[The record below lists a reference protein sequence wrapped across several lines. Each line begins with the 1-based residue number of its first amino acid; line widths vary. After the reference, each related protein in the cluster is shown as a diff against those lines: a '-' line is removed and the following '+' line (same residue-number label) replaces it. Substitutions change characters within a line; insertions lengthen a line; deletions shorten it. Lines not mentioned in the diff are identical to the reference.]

1 MRDEIRFLLGSQLCT
16 VRGAAPTTTILSWL
30 REDARRTGTKEGCA
44 EGDCGACTVLVGRI
58 EDGNLVSEPVNA
70 CIRFLASIDG
80 LQLETVEDLGGA
92 HPVQRA
98 MVEHHGSQCGFC
110 TPGFVMSLVALKRTS
125 EAPAES
131 EIDRALAGNLCRCTG
146 YAPIVAA
153 AMAAESE
160 PDRTQ
165 HDETIV
171 QKLRAIDDGTSLSIR
186 SSGEDG
192 GGARWDSPR
201 TADELASLLLAFPDA
216 RLVAGATDVGLWA
229 TKLTRDL
236 PHLIYVGA
244 IAALRRVEQ
253 VDNTLEIGA
262 AVTYADIEPMFDGLY
277 PDFARLIR
285 RIGGAQV
292 RSVGTLAG
300 NVANGSPIGD
310 GSPALIALGAEL
322 VLRKG
327 GERRVL
333 PVEDFFVAYGAQ
345 QRWPGEFI
353 ETIRVPLPGATTR
366 FAAAKI
372 GKRFDQDIS
381 AVCAALRF
389 ELVDGAIL
397 EPRLAFGGMDGVPR
411 RAARAEAALQGR
423 SFSEAAFEAAML
435 ALDQDF
441 SPIDDH
447 RASAS
452 YRRRVARNLLLKF
465 YRELAGEAATRLEPD
480 SYVHA
485 VA

>member
-1 MRDEIRFLLGSQLCT
+1 MPQASRQEIRFLLGGEVCI
-16 VRGAAPTTTILSWL
+16 VRDATPTTTILSWL
-30 REDARRTGTKEGCA
+30 RDTARRTGTKEGCA

-110 TPGFVMSLVALKRTS
+110 TPGFVMSLAALKRTNPQPT
-125 EAPAES
+125 EG

-153 AMAAESE
+153 AMAAQPE
-160 PDRTQ
+160 PAHMRL
-165 HDETIV
+165 DETIV
-171 QKLRAIDDGTSLSIR
+171 AKLRALDDGTSLSFR
-186 SSGEDG
+186 RD
-192 GGARWDSPR
+192 GARWDSPR
-201 TADELASLLLAFPDA
+201 TTDELASLFLAFPDA

-244 IAALRRVEQ
+244 IDALRRVEQ
-253 VDNTLEIGA
+253 VDNTIEIGA
-262 AVTYADIEPMFDGLY
+262 AVTYADIEPIFDGLY

-322 VLRKG
+322 VLRRG
-327 GERRVL
+327 DERRAL
-333 PVEDFFVAYGAQ
+333 PIEEFFVAYGTQ

-353 ETIRVPLPGATTR
+353 ETIRVPLPAATTR
-366 FAAAKI
+366 YAAAKI

-381 AVCAALRF
+381 SVCAALRF

-423 SFSEAAFEAAML
+423 SFNEAAFEAAML

-452 YRRRVARNLLLKF
+452 YRTRVARNLLLKF
-465 YRELAGEAATRLEPD
+465 YRELAGETATRLEPD
-480 SYVHA
+480 AYVHA
-485 VA
+485 IV

>member
-1 MRDEIRFLLGSQLCT
+1 MRTDSRDEIRFLLGDEVVS
-16 VRGAAPTTTILSWL
+16 VRDAAPTTTILTWL
-30 REDARRTGTKEGCA
+30 RETARRTGTKEGCA
-44 EGDCGACTVLVGRI
+44 EGDCGACTVLVGRV
-58 EDGNLVSEPVNA
+58 EDGRVVSEPVNG

-110 TPGFVMSLVALKRTS
+110 TPGFVMSLVALKRDNEAPS
-125 EAPAES
+125 EA

-146 YAPIVAA
+146 YAPIIAA
-153 AMAAESE
+153 AQAAAPE

-165 HDETIV
+165 ADEAILR
-171 QKLRAIDDGTSLSIR
+171 KLRALDDGRSLSIR
-186 SSGEDG
+186 RD
-192 GGARWDSPR
+192 GARWDSPR
-201 TADELASLLLAFPDA
+201 SVDELAALLLEFPDA

-229 TKLTRDL
+229 TTLTREL
-236 PHLIYVGA
+236 PHLIYIGA
-244 IAALRRVEQ
+244 IDALRRVEP
-253 VDNTLEIGA
+253 VDEHVEIGA
-262 AVTYADIEPMFDGLY
+262 GVTYADVEPTFDGLY

-310 GSPALIALGAEL
+310 GSPALIALGATL

-327 GERRVL
+327 GERRTL
-333 PVEDFFVAYGAQ
+333 PVEEFFVAYGAQ

-353 ETIRVPLPGATTR
+353 EAIRVPLPRATTR

-381 AVCAALRF
+381 SVCVALRF
-389 ELVDGAIL
+389 DLVEGAIL

-411 RAARAEAALQGR
+411 RAARAEAALAGR
-423 SFSEAAFEAAML
+423 SFSEAAFRAAML

-452 YRRRVARNLLLKF
+452 YRKRVARNLLLKF

-480 SYVHA
+480 RYAHA